1 MALPPEM
8 LAQLGALVNA
18 ALAGDLATQAQLA
31 AAVAPLTTQ
40 AQLAAAVAPLA
51 TQAQLAAMQAQLAAT
66 QAQLAAMP
74 TLAQIQAAIAAA
86 LAPHNAPAIAAAAAA
101 TVQAIVASRAHNAH
115 DRSDLAYAVV
125 PRPDGS
131 PPPSWPVGFARL
143 ALIYGPI
150 DVVDSLL
157 TDYGLP
163 HGAPIPPPE
172 RRSALAA
179 HIGTMR

>member
-31 AAVAPLTTQ
+31 AAVAPL
-40 AQLAAAVAPLA
+40 A
-51 TQAQLAAMQAQLAAT
+51 TQAQLAAMQAQLAAM

-74 TLAQIQAAIAAA
+74 TLAQIQAAA

-131 PPPSWPVGFARL
+131 PPPSWPVGFARR

-150 DVVDSLL
+150 EVVDSLL

-163 HGAPIPPPE
+163 HGAPIQPPE

>member
-8 LAQLGALVNA
+8 LVQLGAFVNA
-18 ALAGDLATQAQLA
+18 ALAGDFATQAQLA
-31 AAVAPLTTQ
+31 AAVAPL
-40 AQLAAAVAPLA
+40 
-51 TQAQLAAMQAQLAAT
+51 AT

-101 TVQAIVASRAHNAH
+101 TVQAIVASRALNAH

-131 PPPSWPVGFARL
+131 PPPSWPVGFARR

-163 HGAPIPPPE
+163 HGAPIQPPE